1 MRKLILSFTLIL
13 SFIAMMSV
21 TLFFGQLFDIIKNVG
36 LIGNMDID
44 LETLTALFETNI
56 EEALYLVGLLSW
68 IIVQL
73 YGIPLIIFLVS
84 LNGLKQK

>member
-36 LIGNMDID
+36 LIGNIDID

>member
-1 MRKLILSFTLIL
+1 
-13 SFIAMMSV
+13 MMSV
-21 TLFFGQLFDIIKNVG
+21 TLFFGQLFDILKNVG
-36 LIGNMDID
+36 LIGNMEID

-68 IIVQL
+68 IVVQL

>member
-36 LIGNMDID
+36 LIENMDID

-56 EEALYLVGLLSW
+56 EEALYIVGLLSW
-68 IIVQL
+68 IVVQL

>member
-56 EEALYLVGLLSW
+56 EEALYIVGLLSW
-68 IIVQL
+68 IVVQL

>member
-13 SFIAMMSV
+13 SFIAMISV

-36 LIGNMDID
+36 LIGNMEID

-56 EEALYLVGLLSW
+56 EEALYLVGLLLW

>member
-1 MRKLILSFTLIL
+1 
-13 SFIAMMSV
+13 
-21 TLFFGQLFDIIKNVG
+21 
-36 LIGNMDID
+36 MDID

>member
-36 LIGNMDID
+36 LIGNMEID

-68 IIVQL
+68 IVVQL

>member
-36 LIGNMDID
+36 LIGNIEID
-44 LETLTALFETNI
+44 LEILTALFETNI

-68 IIVQL
+68 IVVQL

>member
-1 MRKLILSFTLIL
+1 MRKLILSITLIL
-13 SFIAMMSV
+13 SFIAMTSV

-68 IIVQL
+68 IVVQL

>member
-36 LIGNMDID
+36 LIGNMEID
-44 LETLTALFETNI
+44 LETLTALYETNI
-56 EEALYLVGLLSW
+56 EEALYIVGLLSW
-68 IIVQL
+68 IVVQL